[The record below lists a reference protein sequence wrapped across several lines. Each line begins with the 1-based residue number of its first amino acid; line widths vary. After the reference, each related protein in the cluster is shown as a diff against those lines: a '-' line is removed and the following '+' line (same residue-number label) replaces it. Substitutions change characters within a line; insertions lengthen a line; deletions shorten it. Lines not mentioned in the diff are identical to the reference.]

1 MVNRVQ
7 KFIFGLL
14 AIILMIGVVSNI
26 INPFSVFTIFGSF
39 LLIWLGYSLKTRIDS
54 WSKRQ
59 VNIYVLSA
67 LLLMLIGQLLVLKY
81 LPMTVYHD
89 PFRVYTQAEYLTR
102 HSGSWGLTT
111 YFWRYP
117 NNATL
122 AIILSWFIKLGHMV
136 GLTTTGV
143 LHGLSL
149 VSYDGL
155 VVSLLI
161 MAKKWSARRSHQVFL
176 VTFLAVLPLSYSY
189 FIQVFYS
196 DTPVI
201 LCLAWI
207 MFIVLQWP
215 TFSTNGRRIAG
226 AILPFLVLIGQ
237 IIKPNL
243 IVFLIAVI
251 LYASW
256 IFWTQRVQFKQIVLI
271 PLILVVVG
279 FGLAGPVKQVILNS
293 QDYQANERYELPP
306 TSWIYMGLNQK
317 HNGAYAGSDV
327 HAVLKLADKE
337 ARNDYFNSAI
347 PTRLKTYTPFSYLAH
362 VVGKIGILLSS
373 AKLPQAY
380 VGGHVNAPKWYQE
393 HQAVIYYGEAV
404 LQQTLWLTLYLVV
417 LGRGISS
424 FKNTWDGNKVRIRQ
438 SMLAA
443 LVILGY
449 SAFHGLIWETEARYG
464 LILIPVL
471 IMLLWISEAP
481 TSEWRSELFS
491 SGKLN
496 GRSITPLALVGIG
509 LIGLSIGIQGF
520 EQKKVVTVAQRSQL
534 SEQYGALVKEMPAHT
549 TLKQKVPVKT
559 EITDLTVQIP
569 SDSQVE
575 GEMINLKN
583 QEHHRLVKL
592 DKNNGSFLVNT
603 EALAAGDY
611 QILLKNLTSE
621 GQPVWIVELPDYK
634 LAPDAIRGTKD
645 TSLIYTF
652 YDQQPVFIF

>member
-39 LLIWLGYSLKTRIDS
+39 FLIWLGYSLKTRIDG
-54 WSKRQ
+54 WSRRQ
-59 VNIYVLSA
+59 VNIYVISL
-67 LLLMLIGQLLVLKY
+67 LLLMLMGQLLVLKH

-122 AIILSWFIKLGHMV
+122 AIILSWFIKLGQML

-155 VVSLLI
+155 IVSLLM
-161 MAKKWSARRSHQVFL
+161 MAKKWSSRMSHQIFL

-215 TFSTNGRRIAG
+215 IFSRNSRRIAG
-226 AILPFLVLIGQ
+226 AILPFLVMIGQ

-243 IVFLIAVI
+243 IVFLIAMI
-251 LYASW
+251 LYAGW
-256 IFWTQRVQFKQIVLI
+256 IFWTQRAHFKQIVLM
-271 PLILVVVG
+271 PLILVVIG
-279 FGLAGPVKQVILNS
+279 FGLAIPGKQVILNS

-317 HNGAYAGSDV
+317 HNGAYASSDV
-327 HAVLKLADKE
+327 HSALKLTDKE
-337 ARNDYFNSAI
+337 ARNEYFKSAI
-347 PTRLKTYTPFSYLAH
+347 PARLKTYTPFSYLVH
-362 VVGKIGILLSS
+362 VVGKIGTLLSS

-380 VGGHVNAPKWYQE
+380 VGGHTNAPKWYQE
-393 HQAVIYYGEAV
+393 HQAVIQQGETI

-417 LGRGISS
+417 LGRVISS
-424 FKNTWDGNKVRIRQ
+424 FKNVWDGNQVRIRQ

-481 TSEWRSELFS
+481 TLEWQSKLRS

-496 GRSITPLALVGIG
+496 GRLITLCVLAG
-509 LIGLSIGIQGF
+509 LGLMGLSIGTQGF

-534 SEQYGALVKEMPAHT
+534 SEQYGAPVKEMPAHT
-549 TLKQKVPVKT
+549 TLKQKIPVKAK
-559 EITDLTVQIP
+559 ITNLTVQIP

-575 GEMINLKN
+575 GELINLKN
-583 QEHHRLVKL
+583 QEHQRLVKL
-592 DKNNGSFLVNT
+592 DKENGSFLVNT
-603 EALAAGDY
+603 EALSAGDY
-611 QILLKNLTSE
+611 QILLKNTTNE
-621 GQPVWIVELPDYK
+621 GQPVWIVELPAYN
-634 LAPDAIRGTKD
+634 LAPDSIRGTQD